1 MSFWREQGKQMPN
14 EEFYQ
19 VQKTAEGLL
28 VSIRQDVTEKLRNA
42 VKFFLPW
49 FVISIPGFFLIAL
62 SDLSSRPPQFS
73 IAEGSLLASFFLAPI
88 FLGASALSLLSG
100 VWTMMSRPSH
110 SRFLIKEDSII
121 LIEKNKQNYPDSVR
135 RDEIH
140 EISWGRIGQSF
151 DAPVG
156 RSTIVLAG
164 PPAVALG
171 MAAGQAAIAG
181 FLGAAGALGRR
192 MNKKVFEVGIKARD
206 TRIVLAKGLTQG
218 EAEYVFVKLKGIIEG
233 A

>member
-1 MSFWREQGKQMPN
+1 MPN

-28 VSIRQDVTEKLRNA
+28 VSIRQDVTEKLSNA
-42 VKFFLPW
+42 VKLFLPW
-49 FVISIPGFFLIAL
+49 FIIFIPAL
-62 SDLSSRPPQFS
+62 FSLSTFGSRYGEFGIP
-73 IAEGSLLASFFLAPI
+73 EYSLAASVFLAPI
-88 FLGASALSLLSG
+88 FLPVSALSLIIGL
-100 VWTMMSRPSH
+100 WTMMSRPAH
-110 SRFLIKEDSII
+110 SRFLIKEDSIN
-121 LIEKNKQNYPDSVR
+121 LIEKNKQKYPDVVR

-164 PPAVALG
+164 PPEVALG
-171 MAAGQAAIAG
+171 MAAGQAAVAG

-206 TRIVLAKGLTQG
+206 SRIVLAKGLTQG